1 VRTSIWYGA
10 AAPAILEA
18 ARMTNPDLIMMS
30 THGRSGIGRLIA
42 GSVAESVL
50 QGTRT
55 PVFLIRVEGT
65 SVETPVG
72 RAAERERETANV

>member
-1 VRTSIWYGA
+1 VKTSVWYGA

-30 THGRSGIGRLIA
+30 THGRSGICRLIA

-50 QGTRT
+50 RGTRT
-55 PVFLIRVEGT
+55 PIFLVRVEDT
-65 SVETPVG
+65 PVETAVG
-72 RAAERERETANV
+72 RAVEHERETANV